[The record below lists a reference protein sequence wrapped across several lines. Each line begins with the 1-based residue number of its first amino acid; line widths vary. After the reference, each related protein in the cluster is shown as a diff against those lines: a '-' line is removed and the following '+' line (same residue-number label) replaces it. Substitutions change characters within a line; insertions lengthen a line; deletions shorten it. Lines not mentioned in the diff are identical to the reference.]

1 MYLTRMELNTKNR
14 DTMHLLSSPEK
25 IHGLVESAFQGER
38 KRNLWRIER
47 LRGKMYLLILSP
59 DQPDLK
65 DGVERYGFPQYP
77 EAVGNSLPPASPVEK
92 EGFQQ
97 NCFLRPE

>member
-38 KRNLWRIER
+38 KRNLWR
-47 LRGKMYLLILSP
+47 LFP
-59 DQPDLK
+59 FA
-65 DGVERYGFPQYP
+65 DGEQVIHVKIYTKQDHEH
-77 EAVGNSLPPASPVEK
+77 SDHTL
-92 EGFQQ
+92 
-97 NCFLRPE
+97 

>member
-47 LRGKMYLLILSP
+47 LRGKLYLLILSP

-65 DGVERYGFPQYP
+65 DGGREVWLSSISR
-77 EAVGNSLPPASPVEK
+77 SLSDEGLYAAFNAGK
-92 EGFQQ
+92 EGYLVAF
-97 NCFLRPE
+97 

>member
-47 LRGKMYLLILSP
+47 LRENISIDIKPRSARFERWGREVWLSSIS
-59 DQPDLK
+59 
-65 DGVERYGFPQYP
+65 R
-77 EAVGNSLPPASPVEK
+77 SLSDEGLYAAFNAGK
-92 EGFQQ
+92 EGYLVAF
-97 NCFLRPE
+97 

>member
-47 LRGKMYLLILSP
+47 LRGKLYLLILSP

-77 EAVGNSLPPASPVEK
+77 EAC
-92 EGFQQ
+92 QT
-97 NCFLRPE
+97 

>member
-47 LRGKMYLLILSP
+47 LRGKLSIS
-59 DQPDLK
+59 
-65 DGVERYGFPQYP
+65 R
-77 EAVGNSLPPASPVEK
+77 SLSDEGLYAAFNAGK
-92 EGFQQ
+92 EGYLVAF
-97 NCFLRPE
+97 

>member
-25 IHGLVESAFQGER
+25 IHGLVESAFQGEK

-47 LRGKMYLLILSP
+47 LRGKMYLL
-59 DQPDLK
+59 
-65 DGVERYGFPQYP
+65 Y
-77 EAVGNSLPPASPVEK
+77 
-92 EGFQQ
+92 
-97 NCFLRPE
+97 